1 MDVKKVCAGLC
12 VLLVL
17 WGCETVEINKPSL
30 EGRYIGYFNRSGGD
44 TADVALEFIDQKFE
58 GESAEARY
66 PAIGKGVFRQT
77 ENSIEFIDSSRWAA
91 DFDPSLV
98 LAGQFNFK
106 KNHDGTIRIWKETG
120 KAIDELILRRTH

>member
-1 MDVKKVCAGLC
+1 MKNWCAGLC
-12 VLLVL
+12 ALFIL
-17 WGCETVEINKPSL
+17 WGCETVESNKPSL

-44 TADVALEFIDQKFE
+44 TADIALEFIDQQFE

-66 PAIGKGVFRQT
+66 PAIGKGAFKQT
-77 ENSIEFIDSSRWAA
+77 ENSIEFIDSSSWAS

-106 KNHDGTIRIWKETG
+106 KNIDGTIRIWKENG
-120 KAIDELILRRTH
+120 EAIDELILKRTH